1 MRLAIRL
8 ARVLLLLVA
17 TAGVG
22 LAAASPP
29 PVTPAAAPPETTPA
43 TGPGPAA
50 QAAPATSDVPDLP
63 FDDNPDP
70 DQCGIP
76 QPLGDGVRGTVTGRW
91 QGEPLFADVHLY
103 DSHLRAEV
111 TGTVP
116 DGSEVQVLMFQNNPV
131 LNYWFVRWEGP
142 EGAVEGWLPA
152 PFLLRD

>member
-1 MRLAIRL
+1 MRIQVRL
-8 ARVLLLLVA
+8 ARLLTLLVL
-17 TAGVG
+17 TVGLG
-22 LAAASPP
+22 LAAA
-29 PVTPAAAPPETTPA
+29 AAPPAAPEPTLPTRA
-43 TGPGPAA
+43 TAADPGPAA
-50 QAAPATSDVPDLP
+50 QAAPETSAVPDLP

-91 QGEPLFADVHLY
+91 QGELLFADVHLY

-131 LNYWFVRWEGP
+131 LNYGFVRWEGP
-142 EGAVEGWLPA
+142 DGAVEGWLPE